1 VPLHL
6 PHTFTAYER
15 LTNSKHLQVAM
26 MGEHGLAWPWESLH
40 IEALAW
46 FDHWLKG
53 QDTGILDG
61 PRFRYVVPEAEGW
74 RTSDAWPIREASD
87 HAYALRAD
95 AVLSEDEGEVASRT
109 YMNLGGGLNRPRGSE
124 TDPPGFLHWTTPA
137 LPHDLDLTGPIELQ
151 LDAACTAPDTAF
163 IAVLQ
168 DVDENEKAI
177 NVTSGYLRAGLRAV
191 DEAATKPGAPVLT
204 CRTFEAVPIGKKVNY
219 RIPLVPNARRFR
231 AGHKLRLHLTSDDQN
246 ADRPAPLEFR
256 HANIG
261 TSSFNTIFS
270 SSRLLLPIV
279 R

>member
-1 VPLHL
+1 
-6 PHTFTAYER
+6 
-15 LTNSKHLQVAM
+15 
-26 MGEHGLAWPWESLH
+26 
-40 IEALAW
+40 
-46 FDHWLKG
+46 
-53 QDTGILDG
+53 
-61 PRFRYVVPEAEGW
+61 
-74 RTSDAWPIREASD
+74 
-87 HAYALRAD
+87 
-95 AVLSEDEGEVASRT
+95 
-109 YMNLGGGLNRPRGSE
+109 
-124 TDPPGFLHWTTPA
+124 
-137 LPHDLDLTGPIELQ
+137 LQ